1 MQYCSLPA
9 AKTDCKRKELY
20 QTPEGQYNYLML
32 VDNQEK
38 SEAIKALLIQN
49 VDFGGITLTATIFGP
64 TEDDVRPSEKPEL
77 ELYEDAFTGNPLFEQ
92 TKVRS
97 LAGISFEYC
106 IFKKTVIQFWNDDLS
121 DYYGNYNGLPTDI
134 AKDVLRES
142 TVQFSVSI
150 N

>member
-1 MQYCSLPA
+1 MTLFPYTTLFRS
-9 AKTDCKRKELY
+9 
-20 QTPEGQYNYLML
+20 
-32 VDNQEK
+32 
-38 SEAIKALLIQN
+38 LIQN